1 MALRCGATLRRR
13 LIPRE
18 RLVAKYWYL
27 CRRAARR
34 FKRCGLERADLEQV
48 GAIGLIK
55 AVDRYRSPHRAPFEA
70 FASLLVLGELMHY
83 VRDDGLV
90 RARRGCARPAILS
103 LDFIPGEE
111 HCARADGIDDLL
123 DRLTVEAML
132 RRLPPLER
140 YVVIGIHL
148 ECRTVVEVAAHLGY
162 SRRHVTRLHRSALQ
176 RLRTQCEVGSASPAE
191 PCDHVSLSHRG

>member
-1 MALRCGATLRRR
+1 MALRCGATRRR

-18 RLVAKYWYL
+18 RLVVKYWYL

-34 FKRCGLERADLEQV
+34 FRRCGFERDDLEQV

-55 AVDRYRSPHRAPFEA
+55 AVDRYKSPHRAPFEA

-90 RARRGCARPAILS
+90 RVRRGRARPTILS
-103 LDFIPGEE
+103 LDFI
-111 HCARADGIDDLL
+111 HDDDCCTRAGGIDDLL
-123 DRLTVEAML
+123 DRLTVESML
-132 RRLPPLER
+132 QRLPPLER
-140 YVVIGIHL
+140 RIVIGIHF
-148 ECRTVVEVAAHLGY
+148 ECRTVVELAARLGY

-176 RLRTQCEVGSASPAE
+176 RLRTVYEVASASAAE
-191 PCDHVSLSHRG
+191 PRGNVSLSHGR

>member
-13 LIPRE
+13 LMPRE

-34 FKRCGLERADLEQV
+34 FSRCGFERADLEQV
-48 GAIGLIK
+48 GAIGLMK
-55 AVDRYRSPHRAPFEA
+55 AVDRYRSPHGAPFEA
-70 FASLLVLGELMHY
+70 FASLLVRGELLHY
-83 VRDDGLV
+83 VRRGNRS
-90 RARRGCARPAILS
+90 RARFAS
-103 LDFIPGEE
+103 LDFATESECRSRPDDIE
-111 HCARADGIDDLL
+111 DLL

-140 YVVIGIHL
+140 CIVIGIHL
-148 ECRTVVEVAAHLGY
+148 ECRTVVELAARLGY

-176 RLRTQCEVGSASPAE
+176 RLRAGCEGAATSAAE
-191 PCDHVSLSHRG
+191 AQTGVSLSHGG